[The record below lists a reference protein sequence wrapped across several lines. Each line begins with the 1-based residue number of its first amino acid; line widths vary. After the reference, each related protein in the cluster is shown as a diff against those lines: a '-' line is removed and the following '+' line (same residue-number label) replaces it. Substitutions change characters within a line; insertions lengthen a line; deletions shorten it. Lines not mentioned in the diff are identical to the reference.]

1 MAYDT
6 NEDNFIFVDTVAQFE
21 GSLGIKVTIS
31 AGIKSKNQLLRCFQ
45 ERLRFPYFGMNW
57 DALQDCLRDLSWL
70 GEGEILIVH
79 DDLPL
84 LPPKDLK
91 IYLSVLSDTVESWE
105 AEPGKVF
112 KVIFSRAL
120 RDRVLEVTASSWPAA
135 QSLQEMMPTDSLP
148 RRQLLEATERILGRS
163 ISITRLGQYLG
174 AATFLA
180 DHLTDANN
188 AAELRISVAL
198 ESLEEIYAVALD
210 RQWSELPSE
219 EAAMAGAAFAEIA
232 RALGDVKEDGEQS

>member
-1 MAYDT
+1 M
-6 NEDNFIFVDTVAQFE
+6 
-21 GSLGIKVTIS
+21 
-31 AGIKSKNQLLRCFQ
+31 
-45 ERLRFPYFGMNW
+45 ERP
-57 DALQDCLRDLSWL
+57 
-70 GEGEILIVH
+70 I
-79 DDLPL
+79 
-84 LPPKDLK
+84 
-91 IYLSVLSDTVESWE
+91 
-105 AEPGKVF
+105 
-112 KVIFSRAL
+112 
-120 RDRVLEVTASSWPAA
+120 
-135 QSLQEMMPTDSLP
+135 EMMPTDSLP

-163 ISITRLGQYLG
+163 ISIARLGQYLG